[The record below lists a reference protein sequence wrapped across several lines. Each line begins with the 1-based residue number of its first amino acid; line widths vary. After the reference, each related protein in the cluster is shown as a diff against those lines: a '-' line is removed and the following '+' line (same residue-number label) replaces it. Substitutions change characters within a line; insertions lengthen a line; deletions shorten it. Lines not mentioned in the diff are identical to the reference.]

1 MLANP
6 IFLKVGRYGAYLQC
20 EKKMKSLL
28 PNQVV
33 EDITPEIAQ
42 QIMSL
47 PKEIGKWDETGDP
60 IMIDIG
66 RYGPYIKC
74 GKINASVYDHSTFFD
89 MHIDMAIE
97 LLKNRKSKTP
107 EVVKSL
113 GKDSDGNKIEIKE
126 GRYGPYITNQKI
138 NAPFPKGQ
146 DMDALDLKSA
156 LDIIAAKKAKG
167 PSKFRRRKK

>member
-1 MLANP
+1 
-6 IFLKVGRYGAYLQC
+6 
-20 EKKMKSLL
+20 
-28 PNQVV
+28 
-33 EDITPEIAQ
+33 
-42 QIMSL
+42 
-47 PKEIGKWDETGDP
+47 
-60 IMIDIG
+60 
-66 RYGPYIKC
+66 
-74 GKINASVYDHSTFFD
+74 
-89 MHIDMAIE
+89 MHIDIAIE

-113 GKDSDGNKIEIKE
+113 GEDSDGNKIEIKE

-156 LDIIAAKKAKG
+156 LNIIAAKKAKG